1 MMPKFLPGHLSRS
14 RAEER
19 ALADVTIQRKGSFLY
34 ARAYLK
40 IVLVVTLVYAGT
52 SLALALISGRLLD
65 SFLAAL
71 VTLALMMGL
80 ALASW
85 VVYLIVLWAFAREA
99 RQSVEIGPEGIRE
112 VRAGREKKFIPW
124 EGVSEIEVAAT
135 VIAGASIRVKGRFS
149 EIAISNVDLTIT
161 RPMTIS
167 EMHVAMG
174 QTESIRQLLK
184 QIRSAAPNAALR
196 TNNLARRGKAKE
208 AWTGSD
214 VS

>member
-1 MMPKFLPGHLSRS
+1 MIAKFLPGHLRRS
-14 RAEER
+14 RAKER
-19 ALADVTIQRKGSFLY
+19 ASADVTIQRKGSFLY

-40 IVLVVTLVYAGT
+40 TVLVVTLVYAAS
-52 SLALALISGRLLD
+52 SLVLASIGGRLLG
-65 SFLAAL
+65 SLLAAL
-71 VTLALMMGL
+71 VALALLMGL

-85 VVYLIVLWAFAREA
+85 AAYLIVLWAFAREA
-99 RQSVEIGPEGIRE
+99 RQSVEIGPDGIRE

-124 EGVSEIEVAAT
+124 EGVNEIEVAAT

-161 RPMTIS
+161 RPMTIF
-167 EMHVAMG
+167 EMHAAMG
-174 QTESIRQLLK
+174 ETQSLRRLLNR
-184 QIRSAAPNAALR
+184 IRSAAPNAALK